1 MEIPML
7 SMSLD
12 CPFPSDTSVFSNFYL
27 DIFNFDSS
35 ICKCFGISFEDSKTV
50 GIDDE
55 HTSLF

>member
-1 MEIPML
+1 MS

-12 CPFPSDTSVFSNFYL
+12 CPFLSATSVFSNFYL
-27 DIFNFDSS
+27 DILNFDSS